1 MADDSTQFQEPTSA
15 DILGLVGS
23 LFGGRSPLGRL
34 ASAGAGFI
42 DKGAREKFE
51 QANRPRILQGYV
63 NEGVLTPDDVN
74 RMLGYSSDEF
84 LAIQPKLDEA
94 VLRKRAQK
102 TALPKL
108 LTHGEVFMQNG
119 VPGQLETTGD
129 QTVFKAFPKGTA
141 LPEQA
146 NKQSVEQQEFDAFKK
161 AYPNATAL
169 DWFNYKMAQAAALKQ
184 KLAEQA
190 PAQKFENTP
199 IGALTG
205 RTMLTPGGKP
215 WPDPRMTVGEAA
227 RRGGILLTDKDADQF
242 ASSIA
247 AEKNLDTLLQAG
259 GMVLPKK
266 VPTGIG
272 ETARDIAINPAKR
285 YILAKV
291 DPRYAGYEHA
301 KAGIISY
308 VRELARAG
316 RINNSELNLI
326 VSRLNNAQTFPALKS
341 AVDTARQIMRQDR
354 ATLVRA
360 GRLSESSEPPIIGY
374 TPDGTPIYGA
384 PNP

>member
-1 MADDSTQFQEPTSA
+1 MADDSTQFQEPTRFQEPTSA

-42 DKGAREKFE
+42 DKSAREKFE

-63 NEGVLTPDDVN
+63 NEGLLTPDDVN

-102 TALPKL
+102 AAPPKL
-108 LTHGEVFMQNG
+108 LTHSEVFMQNG
-119 VPGQLETTGD
+119 VPGLLETTGD

-146 NKQSVEQQEFDAFKK
+146 
-161 AYPNATAL
+161 
-169 DWFNYKMAQAAALKQ
+169 
-184 KLAEQA
+184 
-190 PAQKFENTP
+190 KFENTP

-242 ASSIA
+242 ANSIA

-272 ETARDIAINPAKR
+272 ETVRDIAINPAKR

-308 VRELARAG
+308 VRELARVG